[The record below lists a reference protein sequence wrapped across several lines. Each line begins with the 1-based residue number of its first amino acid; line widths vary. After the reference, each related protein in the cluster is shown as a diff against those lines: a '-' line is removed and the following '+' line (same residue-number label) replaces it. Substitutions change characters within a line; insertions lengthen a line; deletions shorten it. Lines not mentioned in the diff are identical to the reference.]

1 MILHRRMFPENDVK
15 TQPLL
20 RLAILSSLGALALAA
35 CGDSKTDTTEEQAV
49 IAKVAPPA
57 GKSWSDV
64 VAVTPEGGRVM
75 GNPDAPI
82 KIVEFASLTCPH
94 CADFATESHEEMK
107 RDFIDTGRVSLELRN
122 FIRDGLDLTAAAIT
136 HCAPVERYFPLTQST
151 FASQAQIFEAAQA
164 NPQGYE
170 AAMKS
175 PPSVRFQQLAKAMQ
189 LDQFYQSRGM
199 TGEQVNAC
207 LGKVDDIQKLEDAT
221 NEAVKKYDVRGTPT
235 FLINGQ
241 VTEGVATWPLM
252 RDRLRTMGAR

>member
-1 MILHRRMFPENDVK
+1 MSKNLPTLRIA
-15 TQPLL
+15 LL
-20 RLAILSSLGALALAA
+20 ASLGALTLAA
-35 CGDSKTDTTEEQAV
+35 CGDSKTDPAKQQEA
-49 IAKVAPPA
+49 IAKVTAPA

-64 VAVTPEGGRVM
+64 VAVTPEGGHVM

-82 KIVEFASLTCPH
+82 KIIEFASLTCPH
-94 CADFATESHEEMK
+94 CADFATESHDELK

-136 HCAPVERYFPLTQST
+136 HCAPPERYFPLTQST
-151 FASQAQIFEAAQA
+151 FAAQAQIFEAAQA

-175 PPSVRFQQLAKAMQ
+175 APNVRFQQLAKAMK
-189 LDQFYQSRGM
+189 LDQFFQSRGM

-207 LGKVDDIQKLEDAT
+207 LANLDGIKKLEDGT
-221 NEAVKKYDVRGTPT
+221 NNAQKQYNVQGTPT
-235 FLINGQ
+235 FIINGQ
-241 VTEGVATWPLM
+241 VAEGIATWPLM